1 MDMHSAIR
9 SVARSVDL
17 DREQMNSVMRI
28 VMQGDATPAQI
39 GAFLTALH
47 IKGETVDEL
56 TAAAIVMRE
65 FAAAVS
71 VRSDKVVDRVGTGCD
86 AAGLFNVSTAAAL
99 VAAAAGITVAK
110 HGNRAATGKS
120 GSADVLEA
128 AGVRIDLTPDQ
139 VGETIDHVG
148 IGFMFA
154 PTHHGATRHAVG
166 PRREIGVRTIFNL
179 LGPCLL
185 YTSPSPRD

>member
-9 SVARSVDL
+9 SVARGLDL
-17 DREQMNSVMRI
+17 DQEQMNSVMRI

-71 VRSDKVVDRVGTGCD
+71 VHP
-86 AAGLFNVSTAAAL
+86 
-99 VAAAAGITVAK
+99 I
-110 HGNRAATGKS
+110 ATGIQ
-120 GSADVLEA
+120 E
-128 AGVRIDLTPDQ
+128 
-139 VGETIDHVG
+139 
-148 IGFMFA
+148 
-154 PTHHGATRHAVG
+154 
-166 PRREIGVRTIFNL
+166 
-179 LGPCLL
+179 
-185 YTSPSPRD
+185 PSSKLAKGL

>member
-9 SVARSVDL
+9 SVARSADL

-65 FAAAVS
+65 FAAVVS
-71 VRSDKVVDRVGTGCD
+71 V
-86 AAGLFNVSTAAAL
+86 
-99 VAAAAGITVAK
+99 
-110 HGNRAATGKS
+110 
-120 GSADVLEA
+120 
-128 AGVRIDLTPDQ
+128 
-139 VGETIDHVG
+139 
-148 IGFMFA
+148 
-154 PTHHGATRHAVG
+154 
-166 PRREIGVRTIFNL
+166 
-179 LGPCLL
+179 
-185 YTSPSPRD
+185 